1 MQRRVQRQREGK
13 GEAREGRASDVVYRQ
28 ELARLTHDH
37 MHARTHTGS
46 ICINMFYN

>member
-13 GEAREGRASDVVYRQ
+13 GEAREGRESDVVYRQ

-37 MHARTHTGS
+37 THTGR
-46 ICINMFYN
+46 YTYKYVL